1 MAILPTVASDFQFL
15 FPLTDKG
22 QERFHW
28 FLLTLKAI
36 LVPITV
42 SRTSNL
48 LRAIETLFGVSIAQ
62 WRYYT
67 FMASVKL
74 PWDGV
79 WEALWRAIPSPLVA
93 GRLLVGLDDSI
104 NPKTG
109 KKMLPAE

>member
-1 MAILPTVASDFQFL
+1 MSILRTVADDVQFL

-48 LRAIETLFGVSIAQ
+48 LRAIETLFGVSIDQ
-62 WRYYT
+62 WRYYQYR
-67 FMASVKL
+67 S
-74 PWDGV
+74 
-79 WEALWRAIPSPLVA
+79 A
-93 GRLLVGLDDSI
+93 GLLRSA
-104 NPKTG
+104 N
-109 KKMLPAE
+109 